1 MIRMIV
7 FCLYLLNIKKE
18 TMNKKLTL
26 SLDDQVIK
34 KAKRYAK
41 VHNISISQMV
51 ETYLGEVVDQN
62 QPKLT
67 GVVAELAGIIPDSNF
82 DKADYLESKYS

>member
-1 MIRMIV
+1 
-7 FCLYLLNIKKE
+7 
-18 TMNKKLTL
+18 MNKKLTL

-51 ETYLGEVVDQN
+51 ETYLGGVVDQN

>member
-1 MIRMIV
+1 M
-7 FCLYLLNIKKE
+7 
-18 TMNKKLTL
+18 
-26 SLDDQVIK
+26 D
-34 KAKRYAK
+34 
-41 VHNISISQMV
+41 NISHFLLRILL
-51 ETYLGEVVDQN
+51 EDHFDQN